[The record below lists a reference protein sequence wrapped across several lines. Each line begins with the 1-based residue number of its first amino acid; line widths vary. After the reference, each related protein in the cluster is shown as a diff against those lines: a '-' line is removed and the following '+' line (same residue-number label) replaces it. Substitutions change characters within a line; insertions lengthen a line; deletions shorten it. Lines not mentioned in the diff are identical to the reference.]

1 MKKMRY
7 ILGLGVMLL
16 SALSC
21 TKESGPEAGSD
32 ELIAVGAQVA
42 ETKAI
47 IEGETFPDKSVITV
61 YDWFAEANKYH
72 MNGVYAQYT
81 GNATWTYVELK
92 NSLWANSSAQYH
104 WEEGTHKFFGWLQWD
119 GSMYVDDKYL
129 TPEEFFGNG
138 FSFDNQKL
146 SIGSKTM
153 NQNTAQYD
161 FVYSDIKTVEYSKG
175 NNPGRVD
182 LKMSHLFTAFSVAAQ
197 NMSASNKITV
207 QSISIEGLNTTNT
220 ATIDFSGNATSVT
233 YGAGSNDDAAV
244 PDYTFN
250 PQMLLGTNLFDMSSK
265 TDASQSRE
273 YFLTWPMSAEKA
285 ATVRLTVN
293 YKVNNEANIITKTV
307 NLNAKAW
314 EAGKKNNLNLVFKDK
329 EIVLECIVMDWFVY
343 DEQIDFSDQVSVS
356 TTMTWE
362 NVRSVNYQTGEVI
375 LFDDVN
381 TPATCKF
388 HIRTPK
394 GATWTASIIP
404 VEGHQDA
411 FSFIE
416 ETKYGAVGGEESAFF
431 KLVVNNQAPIAPRH
445 VCIIRV
451 TVQTSDGR
459 TIVVKNLVPTTWVD
473 ENGVSHPTNG
483 YEEFRIVQNLING

>member
-1 MKKMRY
+1 MF
-7 ILGLGVMLL
+7 L

-42 ETKAI
+42 ETKAMLDN
-47 IEGETFPDKSVITV
+47 EDKKFPYNSVITV
-61 YDWFAEANKYH
+61 YDWFDGEGTNNDKYI
-72 MNGVYAQYT
+72 MSGVNAQYR
-81 GNATWTYVELK
+81 GEETWTYVELK
-92 NSLWANSSAQYH
+92 NSLWTNSSAQYH
-104 WEEGTHKFFGWLQWD
+104 WEEGTHKFFGWLKWD
-119 GSMYVDDKYL
+119 GSMYVNDSYL
-129 TPEEFFGNG
+129 TPEEFFRNG
-138 FSFDNQKL
+138 FSFNNQKL

-153 NQNTAQYD
+153 NQNTDQFD

-182 LKMSHLFTAFSVAAQ
+182 LEMSHLFTAFSVAAQ

-220 ATIDFSGNATSVT
+220 ATIDFSGTATSVT
-233 YGAGSNDDAAV
+233 YGTGSNDNAAV
-244 PDYTFN
+244 ADYTFN

-273 YFLTWPMSAEKA
+273 YFLTWPMAAEKA
-285 ATVRLTVN
+285 QSVVLTIKYTVN
-293 YKVNNEANIITKTV
+293 DDNTVVTKNV
-307 NLNAKAW
+307 NLPQKAW
-314 EAGKKNNLNLVFKDK
+314 EAGKKNNINLVFKDK
-329 EIVLECIVMDWFVY
+329 EIMLTCIVMDWNVY

-362 NVRSVNYQTGEVI
+362 NVRSVNYETGEVI
-375 LFDDVN
+375 LYDDVD

-388 HIRTPK
+388 HILTPK
-394 GATWTASIIP
+394 GATWTASLIP
-404 VEGHQDA
+404 IEGHQDA

-416 ETKYGAVGGEESAFF
+416 ETKYGAVGGDSFF

-445 VCIIRV
+445 VCKLRV
-451 TVQTSDGR
+451 TVQTADGR
-459 TIVVKNLVPTTWVD
+459 TIVVKNLVPTQWVD
-473 ENGVSHPTNG
+473 ANGVSHPTNG
-483 YEEFRIVQNLING
+483 YEEFTVIQNLING

>member
-1 MKKMRY
+1 
-7 ILGLGVMLL
+7 MLL

-42 ETKAI
+42 ETKAM

-61 YDWFAEANKYH
+61 YDWFDGEGTNNDKYI
-72 MNGVYAQYT
+72 MPGVNAQYR
-81 GNATWTYVELK
+81 GEETWTYVELK
-92 NSLWANSSAQYH
+92 NSLWTNSSAQYH

-119 GSMYVDDKYL
+119 GSMYVNDSYL
-129 TPEEFFGNG
+129 TPHDFFENG
-138 FSFDNQKL
+138 FSFSNQKL
-146 SIGSKTM
+146 TIGSKTM

-175 NNPGRVD
+175 NNPGRID
-182 LKMSHLFTAFSVAAQ
+182 LEMSHLFTAFSVAAQ
-197 NMSASNKITV
+197 NMSASNEITV

-233 YGAGSNDDAAV
+233 YGAGSNDNAAV

-329 EIVLECIVMDWFVY
+329 EIALECIVMDWVPQ
-343 DEQIDFSDQVSVS
+343 EEIIDFSDQVTVKKAI
-356 TTMTWE
+356 TWE
-362 NVRSVNYQTGEVI
+362 NVKSVNDETGEVI
-375 LFDDVN
+375 LYDDTSIEAICN
-381 TPATCKF
+381 FSFT
-388 HIRTPK
+388 TPK
-394 GATWTASIIP
+394 GATWTASLIP
-404 VEGHQDA
+404 IEGHQDA
-411 FSFIE
+411 FEFVGT
-416 ETKYGAVGGEESAFF
+416 TKYGAVGVDTPV
-431 KLVVNNQAPIAPRH
+431 KLRVTNQAPIAPRH
-445 VCIIRV
+445 VCYLRITI
-451 TVQTSDGR
+451 QTADGR
-459 TIVVKNLVPTTWVD
+459 TIVVRNLVP
-473 ENGVSHPTNG
+473 EGKG
-483 YEEFRIVQNLING
+483 YTEYKVVQNLING

>member
-1 MKKMRY
+1 
-7 ILGLGVMLL
+7 MLL

-42 ETKAI
+42 ETKAMLDN
-47 IEGETFPDKSVITV
+47 EDKKFPYNSVITV
-61 YDWFAEANKYH
+61 YDWFDGEGTNNDKYI
-72 MNGVYAQYT
+72 MSGVNAQYR
-81 GNATWTYVELK
+81 GEETWTYVELK
-92 NSLWANSSAQYH
+92 NSLWTNSSAQYH

-119 GSMYVDDKYL
+119 GSMYVKDKYL
-129 TPEEFFGNG
+129 TPEEFFGTN
-138 FSFDNQKL
+138 FKFANQVL
-146 SIGSKTM
+146 TIPSKTM
-153 NQNTAQYD
+153 NQNTDQYD
-161 FVYSDIKTVEYSKG
+161 FVYSDIKTIEYSKG

-197 NMSASNKITV
+197 NMSASNEITV

-220 ATIDFSGNATSVT
+220 ATIDFSGTATSVT
-233 YGAGSNDDAAV
+233 YGTGSNDNAAV

-265 TDASQSRE
+265 TDATKSRK
-273 YFLTWPMSAEKA
+273 YFLTWPMTEEKA
-285 ATVRLTVN
+285 QTVVLTIKYTVN
-293 YKVNNEANIITKTV
+293 NDNTVITKNV
-307 NLNAKAW
+307 NLPQKAW
-314 EAGKKNNLNLVFKDK
+314 AAGKKNNINLVFKDK
-329 EIVLECIVMDWFVY
+329 EIMLTCIVMDWNVY

-356 TTMTWE
+356 ATMTWE

-388 HIRTPK
+388 HILTPK
-394 GATWTASIIP
+394 GATWTASLIP
-404 VEGHQDA
+404 IEGHQDA

-416 ETKYGAVGGEESAFF
+416 ETKYGAVGGEEDSFF

-445 VCIIRV
+445 VCKLRV
-451 TVQTSDGR
+451 TVQTADGR
-459 TIVVKNLVPTTWVD
+459 TIVVKNLAPTQWVD
-473 ENGVSHPTNG
+473 ANGVSHPTNG
-483 YEEFRIVQNLING
+483 YEEFTVIQNLING

>member
-1 MKKMRY
+1 MF
-7 ILGLGVMLL
+7 L

-42 ETKAI
+42 ETKAM

-61 YDWFAEANKYH
+61 YDWFDGEGTNNDKYI
-72 MNGVYAQYT
+72 MSGVNAQYR
-81 GNATWTYVELK
+81 GEETWTYVELK
-92 NSLWANSSAQYH
+92 NSLWTNSSAQYH

-119 GSMYVDDKYL
+119 GSMYVNDSYL
-129 TPEEFFGNG
+129 TPQDFFENG
-138 FSFDNQKL
+138 FSFSNQKL
-146 SIGSKTM
+146 TIGSKTM

-161 FVYSDIKTVEYSKG
+161 FVYSDIKTIEYSKG

-182 LKMSHLFTAFSVAAQ
+182 LEMSHLFTAFSVAAQ
-197 NMSASNKITV
+197 NMSASNEITV

-220 ATIDFSGNATSVT
+220 ATIDFSGTATSVT
-233 YGAGSNDDAAV
+233 YGTGSNDNAAV
-244 PDYTFN
+244 ADYTFN

-265 TDASQSRE
+265 TDASQSRK
-273 YFLTWPMSAEKA
+273 YFLTWPMTEEKA
-285 ATVRLTVN
+285 QNVVLTIKYTVN
-293 YKVNNEANIITKTV
+293 DDNTVITKNV
-307 NLNAKAW
+307 NLPPKAW
-314 EAGKKNNLNLVFKDK
+314 EAGKKNNINLVFKDK
-329 EIVLECIVMDWFVY
+329 EIMLICTVMDWNVY

-362 NVRSVNYQTGEVI
+362 NVRSVNYETGEVI
-375 LFDDVN
+375 LYDDVN

-388 HIRTPK
+388 HILTPK
-394 GATWTASIIP
+394 GATWTASLIP

-416 ETKYGAVGGEESAFF
+416 ETKYGAVGGEEDSFF

-445 VCIIRV
+445 VCKLRV
-451 TVQTSDGR
+451 TVQTADGR
-459 TIVVKNLVPTTWVD
+459 TIVVKNLVPTQWVD
-473 ENGVSHPTNG
+473 ENDVSHPTNG
-483 YEEFRIVQNLING
+483 YEEFTVVQNLING